1 MYRHGGWKSR
11 MGQPNPD
18 GPQRPMARPQQ
29 FGGPQGPQARMYRHG
44 GWKSRMGQPN
54 PDGPQRP
61 MARPQEFGGPQGP
74 QARMHRHGG
83 WKSRMGQPNPNG
95 QQRPMARPNQDGPQR
110 PMAQPNTSEG
120 QAPPSV
126 QAKPPV
132 QRDQPAVARIRHL
145 RQAAEHLAAAGYA
158 EHAAKARQEI
168 GRMETEMKQSKPAA
182 PPPTD
187 QKKPRLAPRRDFN
200 QEMGKPGTTRTPDA
214 NAAMLSE
221 MRKLHKQIDELNA
234 RVKKFEAPGA
244 PQP

>member
-1 MYRHGGWKSR
+1 
-11 MGQPNPD
+11 
-18 GPQRPMARPQQ
+18 
-29 FGGPQGPQARMYRHG
+29 MYRHG